1 MVEIHE
7 PPNLKVIDGMSVA
20 LLAGWSENTRFSRS
34 PRTRFISP
42 RPSCRTFTSSIR
54 STVSSASST
63 FSPLWL
69 GPQAGCAWASRDW
82 FQCRFDLGEQ
92 LRSRSDSIE
101 LESFG
106 FDDEHSQQ
114 GTLCCRWRV
123 GLT

>member
-54 STVSSASST
+54 STVISASST

-69 GPQAGCAWASRDW
+69 GPQAGRAPGRPGIAL
-82 FQCRFDLGEQ
+82 LGCG
-92 LRSRSDSIE
+92 S
-101 LESFG
+101 
-106 FDDEHSQQ
+106 
-114 GTLCCRWRV
+114 
-123 GLT
+123 LTRQD